1 MGFKYRCAD
10 LFKHLAL
17 LSLFIFLPIL
27 VAGGLGYHTL
37 LLERERQA
45 EKVFRQL
52 ENNLVKVG
60 SDTRVEVF
68 MKMLARG
75 AWQAVKHAGADPQK
89 ILDFNRSLEAFLP
102 VDFDLYAFNS
112 RGELITPVQVPL
124 KSRFL
129 GSRLWDLIR
138 CAPIEQ
144 GQRYQK
150 IRRQLKAFLGT
161 EFRIAQFLEGRDS
174 MVPII
179 RQQKEGFAYWVNK
192 PDDQASGILMIFWD
206 IPDAGFRLR
215 QVLRRIGSKFN
226 CGFVAESEARTT
238 QFGNVVI
245 PGIECEE
252 LFRKIAMLSQREV
265 YDSRMRLWTGRQIE
279 DFWVI
284 GAIDSGLAQFNRLQ
298 NVFLVLLLLATTLAI
313 IVYRHMYLLFV
324 SIRIKLLG
332 LFLVAVLS
340 PVMGFSYLG
349 YRYLGDREATLVS
362 QVANQGRQLLV
373 NFDESFRNAGAGF
386 LDEFRQLSSIAVVP
400 EAPGARSMLESRL
413 QANNLITYELRNA
426 SSAEMIFSLQNELVF
441 EGMREVSDAFSRFCL
456 DNAFGSNL
464 TAKIDPL
471 LDMAVRSPE
480 AGMWFL
486 FDRPDEVHRLAFG
499 PVPMFIFWNT
509 IRRFADSQLVHVYI
523 LQSAT
528 RLTRQL
534 IHRRLLARLKEKSP
548 FTLAVMSQKNDAWL
562 PAKVRENSQLRDFAA
577 RLLFSEKPDEI
588 RLRLGGEEFLVSAQR
603 GKYCGNY
610 SLFAFYPYRLITEE
624 ISLLRRGILL
634 AMFLFTVLA
643 LLAAW
648 LLSDTFLLPVARLGQ
663 GVDAIK
669 ARNSNFRI
677 EQSQQD
683 EFGDLAASFNH
694 MIADLKE
701 MQLARDVQEALLPAK
716 VPALKGY
723 QLGFANRMAS
733 AVGGDYF
740 DVQALDANNIFVIIG
755 DVTGHGVGS
764 ALVMSMAKAI
774 VYHGLKEGRDLI
786 GIFTDL
792 NLTVHSY
799 FSRPPVRKMITMFA
813 AVINLPTG
821 VGAFANAGHNF
832 PVKVSVSGSCTDL
845 KSIHLPIGAASR
857 LKRLKTS
864 PLQIEPGEMMLF
876 YTDGLVEAVSHDGEQ
891 YGYERLKKC
900 LSDNTGE
907 HPDVVT
913 ERLLAAY
920 DGWLAGNEPDD
931 DVTLVVLRRLPGA

>member
-1 MGFKYRCAD
+1 MGFKNRCAE

-17 LSLFIFLPIL
+17 LCLFIFLPIL
-27 VAGGLGYHTL
+27 VAAGLGYHTL

-45 EKVFRQL
+45 ANISRQL

-68 MKMLARG
+68 MKMVACG
-75 AWQAVKHAGADPQK
+75 AWKMVKRAGDDQQK
-89 ILDFNRSLEAFLP
+89 LLDFNRSLEAFLP

-112 RGELITPVQVPL
+112 HGELITPAQISL

-129 GSRLWDLIR
+129 GSRLWDLTR
-138 CAPIEQ
+138 CDPIEQ

-150 IRRQLKAFLGT
+150 IRRQLKAFLGN
-161 EFRIAQFLEGRDS
+161 EFRIAQFLEGRNS
-174 MVPII
+174 MIPII
-179 RQQKEGFAYWVNK
+179 RQQKQGFVYWINE
-192 PDDQASGILMIFWD
+192 PDNPACGILMIFWD
-206 IPDAGFRLR
+206 IPDTGFRLR
-215 QVLRRIGSKFN
+215 QILKKIGRKFVG
-226 CGFVAESEARTT
+226 GFIAKSETEITR
-238 QFGNVVI
+238 FGDFAPDNAF
-245 PGIECEE
+245 CED
-252 LFRKIAMLSQREV
+252 LFRKIAFLNQREI
-265 YDSRMRLWTGRQIE
+265 YDGRMHIWSGRQIE
-279 DFWVI
+279 SFWVI
-284 GAIDSGLAQFNRLQ
+284 GSLDSGLAWFDRLQ
-298 NVFLVLLLLATTLAI
+298 NVLLIILVLAVALAMY
-313 IVYRHMYLLFV
+313 VYLHASSLFV

-340 PVMGFSYLG
+340 PVRGFAYLG
-349 YRYLGDREATLVS
+349 YRYLGDREATLAS

-373 NFDESFRNAGAGF
+373 DFDESFRNAGADF
-386 LDEFRQLSSIAVVP
+386 IDEFRQLSSIAADP
-400 EAPGARSMLESRL
+400 ETPGARSMLKSRL
-413 QANNLITYELRNA
+413 LSNNLITFELRNA
-426 SSAEMIFSLQNELVF
+426 SSAEMLFSLQNELVF

-464 TAKIDPL
+464 TAKVDPL

-509 IRRFADSQLVHVYI
+509 VRRLSDSQLVHVYI

-528 RLTRQL
+528 RLTQQL

-562 PAKVRENSQLRDFAA
+562 PGKVHENSQLRDFAA

-588 RLRLGGEEFLVSAQR
+588 RLSLGGEEYLVSAQR
-603 GKYCGNY
+603 GKYFGSY
-610 SLFAFYPYRLITEE
+610 SLFAFYPYRLIAEE
-624 ISLLRRGILL
+624 ISMLRHRILL
-634 AMFLFTVLA
+634 AMLVFTVLA

-669 ARNSNFRI
+669 ARNSDFRI
-677 EQSQQD
+677 DQSQQD

-723 QLGFANRMAS
+723 RLGFANRMAS

-740 DVQALDANNIFVIIG
+740 DVQILDANNIFVIIG

-786 GIFTDL
+786 SIFNDL

-799 FSRPPVRKMITMFA
+799 FSRPPVRRMITMFA

-821 VGAFANAGHNF
+821 VGGFVNAGHNF
-832 PVKVSVSGSCTDL
+832 PIKVSASGECNDL
-845 KSIHLPIGAASR
+845 KSVHLPIGAVSE
-857 LKRLKTS
+857 LKRMKTS
-864 PLQIEPGEMMLF
+864 PLQIAPGETILF
-876 YTDGLVEAVSHDGEQ
+876 YTDGLIEAVNHEKEQ
-891 YGYERLKKC
+891 YGYERLKAC
-900 LSDNTGE
+900 LSASTG
-907 HPDVVT
+907 T
-913 ERLLAAY
+913 EPEELADRLLLAY
-920 DGWLAGNEPDD
+920 DSWLAGNEPDD
-931 DVTLVVLRRLPGA
+931 DVTLVILCREPGA